1 MLHSFVSLAHKF
13 RIMFLLVFAFEEK
26 KKHMPLKE
34 RQNFLKISFSDVIL
48 LIDYNHCVF

>member
-13 RIMFLLVFAFEEK
+13 RIMFLLVFAFEGK
-26 KKHMPLKE
+26 KMPLKE
-34 RQNFLKISFSDVIL
+34 RQNVLKISFSDVIL